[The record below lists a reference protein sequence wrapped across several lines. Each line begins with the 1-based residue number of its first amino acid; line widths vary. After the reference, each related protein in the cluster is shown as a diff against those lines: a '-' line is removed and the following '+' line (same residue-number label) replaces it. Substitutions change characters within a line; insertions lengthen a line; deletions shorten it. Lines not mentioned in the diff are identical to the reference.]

1 MEKMAIQEQSNID
14 ISLGSQQGEVL
25 SDSRASVSQRRRG
38 DKIVTIDLKAQFG
51 RVQVLRG
58 INLEIKERSIT
69 AIMGPSGCGK
79 TTFIRCLNR
88 LHELTPGA
96 SVRGRVMLD
105 GEDIYSPKVNPVLV
119 RRKIGMVF
127 QKPNPFPTM
136 SVYDNA
142 AAGLKLNGV
151 RDKAKLDE
159 AVERSLRL
167 AFLWDEVKDDLKKS
181 GAALSGGQQQ
191 RLCIARALAVEPEVI
206 LMDEPCS
213 ALDPTA
219 TAKIEEAIF
228 ELKKD
233 YTIVIVTHNMQQAAR
248 VADYTA
254 FFYLGELIEYGNTE
268 QIFENPNNELTE
280 RYITGK
286 FG

>member
-1 MEKMAIQEQSNID
+1 LETLEELDSRT
-14 ISLGSQQGEVL
+14 LEGSRLSANAASAFSPKVEAKELKAGFGKAEVL
-25 SDSRASVSQRRRG
+25 
-38 DKIVTIDLKAQFG
+38 K
-51 RVQVLRG
+51 G
-58 INLEIKERSIT
+58 ISIRIPSNRIT

-96 SVRGRVMLD
+96 TVAGEALLD
-105 GEDIYSPKVNPVLV
+105 GEDIYGQGVDPVTI

-136 SVYDNA
+136 SIYNNVV
-142 AAGLKLNGV
+142 AGLKLNGV
-151 RDKAKLDE
+151 RNKKVLDDIAE
-159 AVERSLRL
+159 NSLKR
-167 AFLWDEVKDDLKKS
+167 AYLWDEVRDKLNDS
-181 GAALSGGQQQ
+181 GSSLSGGQQQ
-191 RLCIARALAVEPEVI
+191 RLCIARALAVEPEVL

-219 TAKIEEAIF
+219 TARIEETISV
-228 ELKKD
+228 LKRD
-233 YTIVIVTHNMQQAAR
+233 YTIILVTHNLQQASR
-248 VADYTA
+248 VADYTG
-254 FFYLGELIEYGNTE
+254 FFYLGKLIEFGETARL
-268 QIFENPNNELTE
+268 FENPREELTE

>member
-1 MEKMAIQEQSNID
+1 VERLEEPDSWVLEASRLSTDTASTFSPKVETKELKA
-14 ISLGSQQGEVL
+14 GFGKAEVL
-25 SDSRASVSQRRRG
+25 
-38 DKIVTIDLKAQFG
+38 K
-51 RVQVLRG
+51 G
-58 INLEIKERSIT
+58 ISIRIPSNRIT

-96 SVRGRVMLD
+96 TVAGEALLD
-105 GEDIYSPKVNPVLV
+105 GEDIYGQGVDPVTI

-136 SVYDNA
+136 SIYNNVV
-142 AAGLKLNGV
+142 AGLKLNGV
-151 RDKAKLDE
+151 RDKKVLDHAME
-159 AVERSLRL
+159 NSLKH
-167 AFLWDEVKDDLKKS
+167 AYLWDEVKDKLNNS
-181 GAALSGGQQQ
+181 GSSLSGGQQQ
-191 RLCIARALAVEPEVI
+191 RLCIARALAVEPEVL

-219 TAKIEEAIF
+219 TAKIEETISV
-228 ELKKD
+228 LKRD
-233 YTIVIVTHNMQQAAR
+233 YTIILVTHNLQQASR
-248 VADYTA
+248 VADLTA
-254 FFYLGELIEYGNTE
+254 FFYLGKLVEFGDTAD
-268 QIFENPNNELTE
+268 IFENPKEELTE

>member
-1 MEKMAIQEQSNID
+1 LETLEELDLQS
-14 ISLGSQQGEVL
+14 LEGSRLLANVASTYSPKVETKELKAGFGKAEVL
-25 SDSRASVSQRRRG
+25 
-38 DKIVTIDLKAQFG
+38 K
-51 RVQVLRG
+51 G
-58 INLEIKERSIT
+58 INIRIPSNRIT

-96 SVRGRVMLD
+96 TVTGEALLD
-105 GEDIYSPKVNPVLV
+105 GADIYGQGVDPVTI

-136 SVYDNA
+136 SIYNNVV
-142 AAGLKLNGV
+142 AGLKLNGV
-151 RDKAKLDE
+151 RDKKILDHT
-159 AVERSLRL
+159 VENSLKH
-167 AFLWDEVKDDLKKS
+167 AYLWDEVKDKLNNS
-181 GAALSGGQQQ
+181 GSSLSGGQQQ
-191 RLCIARALAVEPEVI
+191 RLCIARALAVEPEVL

-219 TAKIEEAIF
+219 TAKIEETISV
-228 ELKKD
+228 LKRD
-233 YTIVIVTHNMQQAAR
+233 YTIILVTHNLQQASR
-248 VADYTA
+248 VADLTA
-254 FFYLGELIEYGNTE
+254 FFYLGKLVEFGETAE
-268 QIFENPNNELTE
+268 IFENPKEELTE

>member
-1 MEKMAIQEQSNID
+1 MTVEMQKEKENEGMN
-14 ISLGSQQGEVL
+14 QGTTMSGGVSAALPDSKMQIRGLRAGFGKTEVL
-25 SDSRASVSQRRRG
+25 KGIDLDIPQRR
-38 DKIVTIDLKAQFG
+38 V
-51 RVQVLRG
+51 
-58 INLEIKERSIT
+58 T

-88 LHELTPGA
+88 IHELTPGA
-96 SVRGRVMLD
+96 TVSGDVLLD
-105 GEDIYSPKVNPVLV
+105 GENIYSPKVDPVTI
-119 RRKIGMVF
+119 RRRIGMVF

-136 SVYDNA
+136 SVYDNV

-151 RDKAKLDE
+151 RDRKLLDGV
-159 AVERSLRL
+159 VERSLRM
-167 AFLWDEVKDDLKKS
+167 AFLWGEVKDELHRS

-191 RLCIARALAVEPEVI
+191 RLCIARAIAVEPEVL
-206 LMDEPCS
+206 LMDEPAS

-219 TAKIEEAIF
+219 TSKIEEAMV
-228 ELKKD
+228 ELKKQ

-248 VADYTA
+248 VADDTA
-254 FFYLGELIEYGNTE
+254 FFYLGELVEFGETA
-268 QIFENPNNELTE
+268 QLFENPAKELTE